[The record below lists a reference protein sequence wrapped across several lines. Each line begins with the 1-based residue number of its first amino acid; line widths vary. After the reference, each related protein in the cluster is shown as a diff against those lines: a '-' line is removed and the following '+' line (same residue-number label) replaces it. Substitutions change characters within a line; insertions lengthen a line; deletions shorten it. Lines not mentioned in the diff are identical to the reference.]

1 MRACLVLLLWCV
13 ACSQRNPAGS
23 TTSADDPTPPAPAVS
38 DAGPAAAPAPDAGP
52 APIVADPPDA
62 SSRIPPAPPPAIPA
76 ARCEAA
82 PQLLWSRTISTSQAS
97 FVGAADR
104 AGNVYWTETDPPASW
119 TDPPGPTWL
128 ASADADGNLRYRA
141 PAPGAPAIANP
152 KPALS

>member
-1 MRACLVLLLWCV
+1 RACLVLLLWCV

-82 PQLLWSRTISTSQAS
+82 PQLLWAGRSRPRRRLS
-97 FVGAADR
+97 AAPR
-104 AGNVYWTETDPPASW
+104 T
-119 TDPPGPTWL
+119 
-128 ASADADGNLRYRA
+128 A
-141 PAPGAPAIANP
+141 PATSTG
-152 KPALS
+152 L